1 MDNLDKKIRDM
12 FKTWGGSKYGRNQYM
27 KENHEF
33 FLDMIR
39 KRSAMAAAA
48 GALVKFKENSLI
60 S

>member
-48 GALVKFKENSLI
+48 GALVKV
-60 S
+60 